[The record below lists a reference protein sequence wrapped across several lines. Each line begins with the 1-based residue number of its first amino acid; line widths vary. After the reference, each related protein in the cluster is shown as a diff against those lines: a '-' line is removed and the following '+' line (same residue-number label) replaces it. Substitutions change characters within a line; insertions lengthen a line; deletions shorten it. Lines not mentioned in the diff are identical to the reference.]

1 MPKLDGI
8 DYKELYGLSVDKE
21 NSELFFNDSKHLY
34 VNKNDGS
41 HYISVTTLIGEY
53 ENKFDEAFWS
63 KYKALELFLDGDVW
77 SNVKIKLGNTK
88 KWDPNLLTLYN
99 INEEDFNKEVDKIL
113 AEWASNRN
121 EACEHGTYVHSLY
134 ENSFYG
140 NTQFDLG
147 KYGYPEASGYYD
159 CPRNYYELDLE
170 NAIYPEFLM
179 SWTSPDGELKI
190 AGQSDLICKRGNDI
204 WILDW
209 KTNKEI
215 KKRSFYDK
223 NKKDVQRML
232 YPLNDLMDCNY
243 QHYELQLST
252 YAWILQQIRPEFNI
266 KGLSIIHIDRNS
278 GRQTEYPLE
287 YRKEHVE
294 KMIKH
299 YKHQL
304 MIKKQ
309 LDRLEPYKI
318 G

>member
-1 MPKLDGI
+1 MPKLEGI
-8 DYKELYGLSVDKE
+8 EYKELFGLSVDKE
-21 NSELFFNDSKHLY
+21 NSELFFSDASHSY
-34 VNKNDGS
+34 VNKTDGS
-41 HYISVTTLIGEY
+41 RYISVTTLIDKY
-53 ENKFDEAFWS
+53 VPKFDELFWA

-77 SNVKIKLGNTK
+77 SNVKTTLQNTK
-88 KWDPNLLTLYN
+88 KWNPKLLTIYN
-99 INEEDFNKEVDKIL
+99 INEEDFNNEVENIRAD
-113 AEWASNRN
+113 WAANRD
-121 EACEHGTYVHSLY
+121 EACDHGSYVHSLM
-134 ENSFYG
+134 ENTFYG

-147 KYGYPEASGYYD
+147 RFGYPEASGTYD

-190 AGQSDLICKRGNDI
+190 AGQADLIIKEGNDI
-204 WILDW
+204 ICLDW

-252 YAWILQQIRPEFNI
+252 YCWILQQIRPEFNI
-266 KGLSIIHIDRNS
+266 KGLSIIHIDRN
-278 GRQTEYPLE
+278 GKQTEYPLE

-299 YKHQL
+299 YKNQL
-304 MIKKQ
+304 AIQKQ